1 MFQCLLSIYMFFFN
15 DTATTEIYTLSL
27 HDALPIYCISFH
39 RGDGKD
45 IQRAKHIQEIL
56 AKPQHPNPAGQAKL
70 INESSDRLRSEE
82 HTSELQSPV
91 HLVCRL
97 LLEKKNVIV
106 TATPALH
113 MEAK

>member
-56 AKPQHPNPAGQAKL
+56 AKPQHPNPAGQSEL
-70 INESSDRLRSEE
+70 LNEPSDRL
-82 HTSELQSPV
+82 
-91 HLVCRL
+91 L
-97 LLEKKNVIV
+97 LRPFAHDDERDII
-106 TATPALH
+106 ALRRNAPGCFDKIF
-113 MEAK
+113 MPLIGS